1 MDDLKQAVQTASYE
15 QKDPLLIYKFESFNL
30 FKTLIDKVNK
40 DIVSFLIKA
49 GLPTQSNVQEDTHRV
64 ENHQTSR
71 PENTGNAPQQ
81 PTNSK
86 PKTQPI
92 SVKKDTNRNEKVMIT
107 NGSETKELKWKKA
120 KPLVESGEWRRL

>member
-30 FKTLIDKVNK
+30 FKVLIDKVNK

-49 GLPTQSNVQEDTHRV
+49 GLPIQSSVQEDKHKV

-71 PENTGNAPQQ
+71 PENTGNTPQK
-81 PTNSK
+81 PTK
-86 PKTQPI
+86 PKAQPV

-107 NGSETKELKWKKA
+107 NGSQTKELKWKKA